1 MSPRRLDR
9 VDLLETLERRLGYR
23 FADKELLELAL
34 THRSHG
40 SENNERLEFLGDA
53 ALGFVVADW
62 LYRVFPDAQ
71 EHELTVMRASLVK
84 RSSLARVAR
93 EIEMGQY
100 LQLGAGEL
108 KSGGHQRESILADTV
123 EAVLGA
129 VLRDGGVAAA
139 AAVIETLFAQQVSQV
154 DAQLARDSK
163 TLLQELL
170 QSRHLQLPEYLITAQ
185 SGDAHAPEFTVACRV
200 DDLGIVTQ
208 ARANNRREAE
218 QLAAAAALRHLEG
231 ADGE

>member
-1 MSPRRLDR
+1 MSPRRSDR
-9 VDLLETLERRLGYR
+9 TLSVEALERRLGYQ
-23 FADKELLELAL
+23 FADKDLLLLAL
-34 THRSHG
+34 THRSYG

-62 LYRVFPDAQ
+62 LYRIFPAAQ

-84 RSSLARVAR
+84 RPSLARVAR
-93 EIEMGQY
+93 EIELGQY

-108 KSGGHQRESILADTV
+108 KSGGHQRESILADTL

-129 VLRDGGVAAA
+129 VLRDGGVAATRS
-139 AAVIETLFAQQVSQV
+139 VIETLFTHYVSQV
-154 DAQLARDSK
+154 DARLARDSK
-163 TLLQELL
+163 TVLQELL
-170 QSRHLQLPEYLITAQ
+170 QSRHLRLPEYVVVMQ
-185 SGDAHAPEFTVACRV
+185 SGDAHTPEFTVACRL

-218 QLAAAAALRHLEG
+218 QQAAAAALRTLENT
-231 ADGE
+231 DGS